1 MTRFDLATLDMAGTT
16 VDEEGLVYRVLDQ
29 LVSDAVGAP
38 VPPQLLAQW
47 KGTSKR
53 EAIAGL
59 LGGLDAG
66 ASADAVDRIF
76 AGFEERLIAAYK
88 ETPPMPFPGV
98 PEMFQTLRA
107 AGVKVAL
114 QTGYSAEVAAS
125 IISGLGW
132 SGAVDAAVTS
142 TDVPASRPAPYL
154 IFRSMEL
161 TGVTSVARVLAAGD
175 TPNDL
180 MSGINAGTGFV
191 VGVGTGSFT
200 LDQLASH
207 PHTHLLESVTQ
218 IVTLL

>member
-1 MTRFDLATLDMAGTT
+1 MVAYELAALDMAGTT

-29 LVSDAVGAP
+29 SVAEAAGAV
-38 VPPQLLAQW
+38 VPAQLLAQW

-53 EAIAGL
+53 EAVAGL
-59 LGGLDAG
+59 LAALGADA
-66 ASADAVDRIF
+66 SPRAVDRVF

-88 ETPPMPFPGV
+88 DTPPAPFPGV
-98 PEMFQTLRA
+98 PEMLAALRA

-125 IISGLGW
+125 ILAGLGW
-132 SGAVDAAVTS
+132 AGAVDAVVTS
-142 TDVPASRPAPYL
+142 DLVPASRPAPYL
-154 IFRSMEL
+154 IFRAMEL

-180 MSGINAGTGFV
+180 LAAANAGAGFA

-200 LDQLASH
+200 LDQLAAV
-207 PHTHLLESVTQ
+207 PHTHLLPSVTQ
-218 IVTLL
+218 VLTLL